1 MASKIIKITR
11 KLEKNRRKKREELLD
26 VLLKKEIQNQSFKG
40 KKHKKKHVYNCKREM
55 FTLWTNN
62 KILFYKY
69 FSKKNKEKHKIKIK
83 MIEDH
88 YNKIIGV
95 NERSNYDVL

>member
-1 MASKIIKITR
+1 
-11 KLEKNRRKKREELLD
+11 
-26 VLLKKEIQNQSFKG
+26 
-40 KKHKKKHVYNCKREM
+40 M

-62 KILFYKY
+62 KILFYKF

-88 YNKIIGV
+88 YNKIIEV

>member
-55 FTLWTNN
+55 FTL
-62 KILFYKY
+62 
-69 FSKKNKEKHKIKIK
+69 
-83 MIEDH
+83 
-88 YNKIIGV
+88 
-95 NERSNYDVL
+95 